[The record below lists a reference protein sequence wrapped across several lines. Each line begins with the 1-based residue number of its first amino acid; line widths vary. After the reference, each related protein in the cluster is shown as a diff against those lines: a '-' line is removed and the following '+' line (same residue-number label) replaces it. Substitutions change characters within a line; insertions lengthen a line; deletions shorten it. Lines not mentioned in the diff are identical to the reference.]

1 MALAIRPSK
10 MPTANTSAGSLYIPG
25 QLPATLAKVHPLVLF
40 NICDSHIRR
49 NEGAERVIGTLLGSF
64 GEDGVVIVKNAY
76 AVPHN
81 ESQGQVAVDID
92 FHRTMFELH
101 HRVNPKE
108 VIVGWYS
115 TGGDLMNSDALI
127 QDFYSG
133 QTPHPVHLTVDTN
146 MNMDAIA
153 VKAFLSTSLTLGEK
167 QIATHFHEIAVEM
180 RMAEADRVG
189 IELLRSQKTASL
201 PADLDGLQNS
211 INKLQAMID
220 ETLAYVDGVV
230 ETPASGNKA
239 IGRYL
244 MDTLASVPR
253 MNAEAFSKLF
263 NESVQDVLLV
273 MYLANMT
280 RTQLI
285 LADKLSIGTYGY

>member
-1 MALAIRPSK
+1 M
-10 MPTANTSAGSLYIPG
+10 
-25 QLPATLAKVHPLVLF
+25 
-40 NICDSHIRR
+40 
-49 NEGAERVIGTLLGSF
+49 
-64 GEDGVVIVKNAY
+64 
-76 AVPHN
+76 
-81 ESQGQVAVDID
+81 AVDID
-92 FHRTMFELH
+92 FHKTMFELH

-115 TGGDLMNSDALI
+115 TGGGLVNSDALI

-133 QTPHPVHLTVDTN
+133 QTAHPIHLTVDTTMTN
-146 MNMDAIA
+146 DEIA
-153 VKAFLSTSLTLGEK
+153 VKAFLSTSLSLGEK
-167 QIATHFHEIAVEM
+167 LIATHFHEIQTEM
-180 RMAEADRVG
+180 RMVDADRVG
-189 IELLRSQKTASL
+189 IELLRSQKTSSL
-201 PADLDGLQNS
+201 PDELDGLQAS

-220 ETLAYVDGVV
+220 DTLTYVDGVCKNP
-230 ETPASGNKA
+230 TSGNKA

-285 LADKLSIGTYGY
+285 LADKLSIGAY

>member
-1 MALAIRPSK
+1 
-10 MPTANTSAGSLYIPG
+10 MPTATSSVGGLNLPG
-25 QLPATLAKVHPLVLF
+25 QLQVTLAKIHPLVLF
-40 NICDSHIRR
+40 NVCDSYIRR
-49 NEGAERVIGTLLGSF
+49 SEGSDRVIGTLLGSV
-64 GEDGVVIVKNAY
+64 GEDGTVVVKNAY

-92 FHRTMFELH
+92 FHKTMFDLH

-115 TGGDLMNSDALI
+115 TGGGLVNSDALI

-133 QTPHPVHLTVDTN
+133 QTAHPIHLTVDTTMTN
-146 MNMDAIA
+146 DEIA
-153 VKAFLSTSLTLGEK
+153 VKAFLSTSLSLGEK
-167 QIATHFHEIAVEM
+167 LIATHFHEIQTEM
-180 RMAEADRVG
+180 RMVDADRVG
-189 IELLRSQKTASL
+189 IELLRSQKTSSL
-201 PADLDGLQNS
+201 PDELDGLQAS

-220 ETLAYVDGVV
+220 DTLTYVDGVCKNP
-230 ETPASGNKA
+230 TSGNKA

-285 LADKLSIGTYGY
+285 LADKLSIGAY